1 MNDAN
6 HVQEVEQYD
15 FQGNAIRIVSE
26 PDGTPMFCGKD
37 VASALGYKDTTNAL
51 KQHCKGVAKHHP
63 LQTAGGT
70 QQIRFITEG
79 DLYRLIANSKLPDA
93 EKFEHWVFDE
103 VLPSIR
109 KHGGYLTPEKIE
121 EALLNPDTLISLAT
135 QLKNERARRAEL
147 ETANR
152 ELAPRAGA
160 WETFCGAS
168 GDMSVADAAKALA
181 SRAGLDIGRNRLFD
195 MMQDRGW
202 LTHCHGYWE
211 PLQYAVER
219 GYLAVRVNMPRWKPN
234 GESFIPHPTVR
245 VTPKGLDRL
254 AVSLPALCVG
264 GEVVA

>member
-121 EALLNPDTLISLAT
+121 EVLLNPDMIISLAN
-135 QLKNERARRAEL
+135 QLKDEQAKVKEL
-147 ETANR
+147 T
-152 ELAPRAGA
+152 PKAGA
-160 WETFCGAS
+160 WETFCGSS
-168 GDMSVADAAKALA
+168 GDMSVADAAKALN
-181 SRAGLDIGRNRLFD
+181 SRRGVDTGRDRLFKK
-195 MMQDRGW
+195 MQELGW
-202 LTHCHGYWE
+202 TTHCHGYWE
-211 PLQYAVER
+211 PMQYAVER
-219 GYLAVRVNMPRWKPN
+219 GYLAVKVNMPQWKPN
-234 GESFIPHPTVR
+234 GESFVPAPTVR

-254 AVSLPALCVG
+254 AESLPTLRVG
-264 GEVVA
+264 GADSE